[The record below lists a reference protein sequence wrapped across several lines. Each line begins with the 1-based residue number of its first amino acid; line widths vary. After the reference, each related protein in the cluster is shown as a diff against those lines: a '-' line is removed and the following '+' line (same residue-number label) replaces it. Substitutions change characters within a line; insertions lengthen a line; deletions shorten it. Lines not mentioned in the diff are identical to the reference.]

1 MYSSAYNDQK
11 QFSRVDVIEL
21 MGIKCAQCDLIYK
34 PEHIEEH
41 LVTHIQPKYLMPNQP
56 KA

>member
-1 MYSSAYNDQK
+1 MLSKNRLVPEEMTRSRTMYSSAYNDQK

-34 PEHIEEH
+34 P
-41 LVTHIQPKYLMPNQP
+41 
-56 KA
+56 